1 MTSNNN
7 SSATSF
13 SFSDNKEP
21 PPQRSRSPDT
31 HKSQSR
37 HHRRRHTLPSK
48 FHHHPNITNNHPYSK
63 HEHYKMGDSIDTT
76 SLNQGI
82 VFYQDPD
89 NGEVDYYW
97 DRDNES
103 EICSPSLMPGN
114 AEMIAYDKIS
124 GDSSDL
130 EEKYFKIM
138 AKELS
143 RQRTEDRPES
153 TGDMDLL
160 KSSDQE
166 SKEARTPAT
175 PTSPRGTERRDLLL
189 SEEEENAEGAVH
201 MPEHDPEFQD
211 EAGLEIAFNTDD
223 DEGMDPMENQ

>member
-1 MTSNNN
+1 
-7 SSATSF
+7 
-13 SFSDNKEP
+13 
-21 PPQRSRSPDT
+21 
-31 HKSQSR
+31 
-37 HHRRRHTLPSK
+37 
-48 FHHHPNITNNHPYSK
+48 
-63 HEHYKMGDSIDTT
+63 MGDSIDTT

-153 TGDMDLL
+153 TGDMDVENTDYALSPKDDEQEVNDMINEMNELL